1 MNFIPIAHAERIISA
16 RSKPIEQVALNIISN
31 IILPLIGAIAVGMVI
46 YGGVLFITSSGDPEK
61 VTKARKT
68 LMWAIIGIIIVVLSY
83 AIVVSLSKLIVK
95 AV

>member
-1 MNFIPIAHAERIISA
+1 MNLIPIAHAERIISA

-31 IILPLIGAIAVGMVI
+31 IILPLIGAIAVGVVI